1 LLFDHIG
8 VVVCFVVM
16 ATASAGTKSY

>member
-16 ATASAGTKSY
+16 ATAAVGTLPY

>member
-8 VVVCFVVM
+8 VVVWFVVM
-16 ATASAGTKSY
+16 ATAAAGILPY